1 MKHITI
7 IAFLLTSLILQAIL
21 LPYNIINPDALAQ
34 TTYPFIAS
42 TRNFFDIN
50 TGERIQVGNLPS
62 ALSILKTSNCPGEL
76 AIYIH
81 GWGAD
86 EADAM
91 EQTDRVFLSLQR
103 SGYNIPLIGF
113 IWNSDIDWNKAK
125 KIVNENGDLLA
136 DFIKKYKDECPTD
149 TLRLI
154 AHSLGSRVTLSAIQS
169 LYDNYPHEAISKIIT
184 SVHLLGAAV
193 DNEQVSLDNQ
203 RECLFINSP
212 PLRCTG
218 EAINLVVKH
227 FYNLFNPEDN
237 LLAPQIIP
245 FCALCGCPY
254 YCWYYER
261 TYHSNENDNPLGAY
275 PIKNIINVPAN
286 YKEYNVMYEI
296 GLNADANG
304 DRKCDLQVGV
314 TCTIIYTG
322 DNHLGYM
329 GYRSSTNRAVL
340 TSSDVIDSV
349 TLDWRNEIN

>member
-1 MKHITI
+1 LKHTTI
-7 IAFLLTSLILQAIL
+7 IAFLLTSLILQALL

-50 TGERIQVGNLPS
+50 TGERIQIGHLPS
-62 ALSILKTSNCPGEL
+62 ALSILRTSNCPGEL

-86 EADAM
+86 NRHAM
-91 EQTDRVFLSLQR
+91 EQTDRVSLSLQR
-103 SGYNIPLIGF
+103 SHYNIPLIGF
-113 IWNSDIDWNKAK
+113 IWKSDIDWNKAK
-125 KIVNENGDLLA
+125 KIANENGDVLA
-136 DFIKKYKDECPTD
+136 DFIKRYKDECPTD

-169 LYDNYPHEAISKIIT
+169 LSDDYPHGTISKIIA

-203 RECLFINSP
+203 RECLLVNSP

-227 FYNLFNPEDN
+227 FYNLFDPEDN

-245 FCALCGCPY
+245 FCP
-254 YCWYYER
+254 YCWYYES
-261 TYHSNENDNPLGAY
+261 TYYLNENDDPLGAY
-275 PIKNIINVPAN
+275 PIKNIINVPTN
-286 YKEYNVMYEI
+286 YEEYNVREEI
-296 GLNADANG
+296 GLNPDANG

-314 TCTIIYTG
+314 TCTIFYTG

-329 GYRSSTNRAVL
+329 GYRSSTNRAVI
-340 TSSDVIDSV
+340 TSSDVINSV
-349 TLDWRNEIN
+349 TFDWRKEIN